1 MRVLLVCECE
11 IKMENGVMGLF
22 VYIILILGV
31 GIPLAQSVIST
42 ANLTGLTATVV
53 TYIPVFLAL
62 AVLIAVA
69 RSAGM

>member
-1 MRVLLVCECE
+1 MAEA
-11 IKMENGVMGLF
+11 GVMGLF

-31 GIPLAQSVIST
+31 GIPLAQSVIDS
-42 ANLTGLTATVV
+42 ANLTGIAATVV
-53 TYIPVFLAL
+53 TYVPVFLAL

>member
-1 MRVLLVCECE
+1 
-11 IKMENGVMGLF
+11 MENGVMGLF

-31 GIPLAQSVIST
+31 GIPLAQQVITS

>member
-1 MRVLLVCECE
+1 
-11 IKMENGVMGLF
+11 METGVMGLF

-31 GIPLAQSVIST
+31 GIPLAQGVIKD